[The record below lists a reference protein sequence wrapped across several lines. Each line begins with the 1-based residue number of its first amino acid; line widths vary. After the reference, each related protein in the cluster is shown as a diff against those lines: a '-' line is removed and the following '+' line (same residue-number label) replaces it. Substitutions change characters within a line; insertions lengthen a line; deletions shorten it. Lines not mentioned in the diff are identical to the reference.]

1 MLFFSLHGPARGLD
15 SGQPALLVQAGQQS
29 TPPATQALIQI
40 VTADNTDINK
50 KIVDAL
56 RRKFPAAQVNGEP
69 IKRAGKKQPLSI
81 AVGPAALR
89 TLLAQG
95 GDGVIVAAFTSSH
108 AYRGMVQG
116 LPEARAATLT
126 AVYADPSPLEQ
137 LRLVSMLYKKP
148 SVAILLSK
156 KTAYLE
162 PQLQRAAALSGVR
175 LRVEEC
181 SGADDL
187 NRALNR
193 MADASAL
200 LAMPDSAVF
209 NQENMRNILLTTYRR
224 NQSVI
229 GFSISL
235 VNAGALAS
243 AYSDVDDIA
252 AQLDELVAA
261 YEVSGK
267 LPEAQYPKYFG
278 VAVNEDVARSLN
290 IVLDDAAR
298 KLSRRPAP
306 KP

>member
-1 MLFFSLHGPARGLD
+1 MAWAVAPLLLCALHSDAYALD
-15 SGQPALLVQAGQQS
+15 AAQS
-29 TPPATQALIQI
+29 AIHIAT
-40 VTADNTDINK
+40 TDNTDINK

-69 IKRAGKKQPLSI
+69 VKRAGKKAPITI

-89 TLLAQG
+89 ALLAQG
-95 GDGVIVAAFTSSH
+95 ADGVVIAAFTSSQAYH
-108 AYRGMVQG
+108 AILQSA
-116 LPEARAATLT
+116 PEARAATLT
-126 AVYADPSPLEQ
+126 AVYADPSPVEQ

-148 SVAILLSK
+148 VVAALLSK

-162 PQLQRAAALSGVR
+162 PALLRAAALSGIS

-181 SGADDL
+181 AGSDDL

-193 MADASAL
+193 MADASTL
-200 LAMPDSAVF
+200 LAMPDSSVF
-209 NQENMRNILLTTYRR
+209 NQESMRNILLTTYRR
-224 NQSVI
+224 NQSVV

-243 AYSDVDDIA
+243 AYSEVDDIV
-252 AQLDELVAA
+252 AQLDEVVGA

-267 LPEAQYPKYFG
+267 LPEAQYPKYFS

-290 IVLDDAAR
+290 IVLDESVR
-298 KLSRRPAP
+298 KLSRRPAL